1 MYRFGRAAVM
11 ALLGSIMVTGV
22 VAPGSAGAA
31 PTGIKVKLCNKT
43 NKDSGAEVGGLN
55 VNGKWMR
62 VGPALR
68 LLPSECL
75 EVRDYRS
82 HPSRDAYWAKDQW
95 LKIYISATNA
105 GLEGSCHLKKSIPD
119 GSTQQCNILR
129 TP

>member
-1 MYRFGRAAVM
+1 MHRFGRAAVM

-22 VAPGSAGAA
+22 VTQGSAVAA
-31 PTGIKVKLCNKT
+31 PIGIKVKLCNKT

-68 LLPSECL
+68 LRPSECL
-75 EVRDYRS
+75 EVRDYRN
-82 HPSRDAYWAKDQW
+82 HKDAYWAKDQW
-95 LKIYISATNA
+95 LKIYIEATHA
-105 GLEGSCHLKKSIPD
+105 RLEGTCHLSKNLRD
-119 GSTQQCNILR
+119 GSTAQCNILR